1 MLCARKM
8 FACLCLLLALPT
20 QANTLPP
27 EVQLVIPTAQ
37 LIGQGSYRW
46 FGLKLYDASL
56 WREAKPNDVDL
67 WWQAP
72 FVLELTYAR
81 DLSGERIAQA
91 SIEEIKRLHKGTPER
106 QAAWL
111 KLMTDVFPDVHKGTR
126 LSGHF
131 IPEQGVRFYHDG
143 VLLEKIV
150 DVEFAKSFF
159 SIWLDER
166 TSAKHLR
173 RELLGAVR

>member
-1 MLCARKM
+1 MLFARKM

-37 LIGQGSYRW
+37 LIGHGSYRW

-56 WREAKPNDVDL
+56 WREAKPNDMDHL
-67 WWQAP
+67 WKAP
-72 FVLELTYAR
+72 LVLELIYAR
-81 DLSGERIAQA
+81 DLSGVRIAQA
-91 SIEEIKRLHKGTPER
+91 SLDEMQKLHRGTPEQ

-111 KLMTDVFPDVHKGTR
+111 KLMTEEFPDVHEGAR
-126 LSGHF
+126 LSGHY
-131 IPEQGVRFYHDG
+131 IPEHGVHFYHDG
-143 VLLEKIV
+143 VLLKEIA
-150 DVEFAKSFF
+150 DAEFAQAFF

-173 RELLGAVR
+173 RALLGLAQ